1 MVSTLYFTGTR
12 RRRETLKRAS
22 GLCYCGFI
30 VGHGHS
36 ASGHV
41 FRQRTARFVLGV
53 LIFASLAALPAL
65 CQSQQGGEE
74 IVTSLTGGH
83 VILHVAKDAIFF
95 AAIDQPAEQG
105 APPPRVVDLDSQH
118 IAILFG
124 ASEWRSL
131 TDPKPIRMDRNVQ
144 RVSGRD
150 SRYGGSYNG
159 DADPDLEIVGVA
171 FLEKLRPLVSQLR
184 RKIDFPADQPFFEMV
199 IIGYGPQ
206 NYGPEAW
213 TVEYRITQELLSSRG
228 NYWQTRIL
236 RPRFTQIYP
245 PEKHAPKTLVET
257 SFPADAQGPT
267 LQTLL
272 EGNDPRFSAFRSDA
286 NLSKA
291 LNLISKGQAQKVE
304 QKDAAELL
312 RAAVP
317 LLYPNQRF
325 FMGKMEEQAGFNW
338 VLPPEEPVEKAEKN
352 KEDKDRPPEAPSL
365 RKRPQN

>member
-1 MVSTLYFTGTR
+1 MF
-12 RRRETLKRAS
+12 
-22 GLCYCGFI
+22 
-30 VGHGHS
+30 
-36 ASGHV
+36 
-41 FRQRTARFVLGV
+41 GV
-53 LIFASLAALPAL
+53 LIFASLAALPGFS
-65 CQSQQGGEE
+65 QSQQRGEE

-95 AAIDQPAEQG
+95 AAIDQPVEQG

-131 TDPKPIRMDRNVQ
+131 TDPKPIRLDRNVQ

-150 SRYGGSYNG
+150 SHYAGSYNG
-159 DADPDLEIVGVA
+159 DADPDLEIIGVA

-199 IIGYGPQ
+199 VIGYGPQ

-257 SFPADAQGPT
+257 SFPGDAQSPT

-272 EGNDPRFSAFRSDA
+272 EGNDPRFSAFRSDV

-291 LNLISKGQAQKVE
+291 LNLITKGQAQKVE

-338 VLPPEEPVEKAEKN
+338 ILPPEEPVEKAEKDKKD

>member
-1 MVSTLYFTGTR
+1 MASAGNAQR
-12 RRRETLKRAS
+12 RL
-22 GLCYCGFI
+22 GMCYCGSI
-30 VGHGHS
+30 VGLGHF
-36 ASGHV
+36 AGGKA
-41 FRQRTARFVLGV
+41 FRLKAARF
-53 LIFASLAALPAL
+53 SLALLILASCKSLPVLA
-65 CQSQQGGEE
+65 QSQQGGEE
-74 IVTSLTGGH
+74 IVTSLSGGH
-83 VILHVAKDAIFF
+83 VILHVAKDAILF
-95 AAIDQPAEQG
+95 AAIDQPVELG
-105 APPPRVVDLDSQH
+105 APPPRVVDLGSQH
-118 IAILFG
+118 IAVLFG

-159 DADPDLEIVGVA
+159 DADPDLEILGVA

-184 RKIDFPADQPFFEMV
+184 RKIDFPADQPFFAIV
-199 IIGYGPQ
+199 VIGYGPQ

-213 TVEYRITQELLSSRG
+213 IVEYRITQELLSSRD
-228 NYWQTRIL
+228 NYWQTKIL

-272 EGNDPRFSAFRSDA
+272 EGNDPRFASFRSDI
-286 NLSKA
+286 NLGKA
-291 LNLISKGQAQKVE
+291 LNLITKGQAQKVE
-304 QKDAAELL
+304 PKDAAEFL

-317 LLYPNQRF
+317 LLYPEQRF
-325 FMGKMEEQAGFNW
+325 FMGRMEEQAGFNW
-338 VLPPEEPVEKAEKN
+338 ILPPEEPVEKA
-352 KEDKDRPPEAPSL
+352 DKDKDDKNRPPEAPSL

>member
-1 MVSTLYFTGTR
+1 MS
-12 RRRETLKRAS
+12 
-22 GLCYCGFI
+22 
-30 VGHGHS
+30 HGHS
-36 ASGHV
+36 AGGNI
-41 FRQRTARFVLGV
+41 FRRRAARF
-53 LIFASLAALPAL
+53 SLALLILTSCISLRVLA
-65 CQSQQGGEE
+65 QSQPGGEE

-95 AAIDQPAEQG
+95 AAIDQPVEQG

-118 IAILFG
+118 VAILFG

-131 TDPKPIRMDRNVQ
+131 ADPKPIRMDRNLQ

-159 DADPDLEIVGVA
+159 DADPDLEIIGVA

-206 NYGPEAW
+206 HYGAEAW
-213 TVEYRITQELLSSRG
+213 TVEYRITQELLSPRD

-257 SFPADAQGPT
+257 SFPGNEQGPT

-272 EGNDPRFSAFRSDA
+272 EGNDPRFAAFRSDV

-291 LNLISKGQAQKVE
+291 LNLITKGQAQKVE
-304 QKDAAELL
+304 PKEAAELL

-317 LLYPNQRF
+317 LLYPKQRF
-325 FMGKMEEQAGFNW
+325 FMGKMEEEAGFNW
-338 VLPPEEPVEKAEKN
+338 ILPPEEPVEKADKEKD
-352 KEDKDRPPEAPSL
+352 DKNRPPEAPSL
-365 RKRPQN
+365 RKRPEN